1 MTVPRVTIGDTG
13 ITTSQ
18 LSLGTWG
25 IGKAAAAATIG
36 DDETIIAVLEAAF
49 DAGITYLDSAD
60 MYENEDRLG
69 RLLRQVRNR
78 PDDLLI
84 ATKYGHGK
92 PFTAEG
98 VRAAVEQSLA
108 ALDLDTIPLMM
119 LHDPRNDD
127 DMDVILGTGGAL
139 EGRRLPGMCRSRRVR
154 AGGALE
160 GLRTMQDEGLVGA
173 IGVATGTMAPLER
186 AVDSGEFGVIQFPRL
201 YTLINRAAKTS
212 GLLDRARAKGMGTQL
227 AAPFTGNVLAT
238 GVRGVD
244 KPLYAY
250 WPAQPEVIDAVGR
263 MQDRTDDLGVTI
275 AQAAVAYVASEP
287 LIDVAVI
294 GVRSP
299 AEVEQNVASLH
310 TGLSRDD
317 LESIAAA
324 GTVDERLLGGPD
336 FVWPFPLDRVPEEL
350 ADVVKA

>member
-1 MTVPRVTIGDTG
+1 MSTTKVPRVRIGDTG

-36 DDETIIAVLEAAF
+36 DDETIIGVLEAAF

-60 MYENEDRLG
+60 MYENEERLG
-69 RLLRQVRNR
+69 RLLTQVRNV

-92 PFTAEG
+92 PFTADG
-98 VRAAVEQSLA
+98 VRASVEQSLA
-108 ALDLDTIPLMM
+108 ALSLETIPLMM
-119 LHDPRNDD
+119 LHDPRDDD
-127 DMDVILGTGGAL
+127 DMDVVLA
-139 EGRRLPGMCRSRRVR
+139 P
-154 AGGALE
+154 GGALE
-160 GLRTMQDEGLVGA
+160 GLRRLQDEGLVGA
-173 IGVATGTMAPLER
+173 IGVATGTMRPLER
-186 AVDSGEFGVIQFPRL
+186 AVESGEFGVIQFPRL

-212 GLLDRARAKGMGTQL
+212 GLLERAREKGMGTQL
-227 AAPFTGNVLAT
+227 AAPFTGNILAT

-250 WPAQPEVIDAVGR
+250 WPAQPEVIEAVGR
-263 MQDRTDDLGVTI
+263 MQDRTDELGVTI
-275 AQAAVAYVASEP
+275 AQAAVAYVVSEP

-299 AEVEQNVASLH
+299 QELDQNVASLH

-317 LESIAAA
+317 LESIADA
-324 GTVDERLLGGPD
+324 GVVDEQMMGGPD

-350 ADVVKA
+350 KDVVKG

>member
-127 DMDVILGTGGAL
+127 DMDVILGTGGAH
-139 EGRRLPGMCRSRRVR
+139 
-154 AGGALE
+154 E

>member
-1 MTVPRVTIGDTG
+1 MTTTQKVPRVAIGGTG
-13 ITTSQ
+13 ISTSQ

-36 DDETIIAVLEAAF
+36 DDETIIGVLEAAF

-60 MYENEDRLG
+60 MYENEGRLG
-69 RLLRQVRNR
+69 RLLKEVRNK

-92 PFTAEG
+92 PFTADG
-98 VRAAVEQSLA
+98 VRAAVEQSLTS
-108 ALDLDTIPLMM
+108 LEIDSIPLMM
-119 LHDPRNDD
+119 LHDPRDDD
-127 DMDVILGTGGAL
+127 DMDTALG
-139 EGRRLPGMCRSRRVR
+139 

-160 GLRTMQDEGLVGA
+160 GLRRLQDEGLVGA
-173 IGVATGTMAPLER
+173 IGVATGTMRPLER
-186 AVDSGEFGVIQFPRL
+186 AVESGEFGVIQFPRL

-212 GLLDRARAKGMGTQL
+212 GLLEKAREKGMGTQL
-227 AAPFTGNVLAT
+227 AAPFTGNILAT
-238 GVRGVD
+238 GVRGVE

-263 MQDRTDDLGVTI
+263 MQDRTDELGVTI
-275 AQAAVAYVASEP
+275 AQAAVAYVVSEP

-299 AEVEQNVASLH
+299 QELEQNVASLH
-310 TGLSRDD
+310 TGLTRAQ
-317 LESIAAA
+317 LESIADA
-324 GTVDERLLGGPD
+324 GTVDESLMGGPD
-336 FVWPFPLDRVPEEL
+336 FVWPFPLDRVPDEL
-350 ADVVKA
+350 KDVVKG

>member
-1 MTVPRVTIGDTG
+1 MTVARVSIGATG

-36 DDETIIAVLEAAF
+36 DDETIVAVLEAAF

-69 RLLRQVRNR
+69 RLLRDVRHK

-92 PFTAEG
+92 PFTADG
-98 VRAAVEQSLA
+98 VRRAVEQSLS
-108 ALDLDTIPLMM
+108 ALELDSIPIMM

-127 DMDVILGTGGAL
+127 DMDQVLA
-139 EGRRLPGMCRSRRVR
+139 P
-154 AGGALE
+154 GGALE
-160 GLRTMQDEGLVGA
+160 GLRLLQDEGLVGA
-173 IGVATGTMAPLER
+173 IGVATGTMAPLQR

-201 YTLINRAAKTS
+201 YTLVNRAAKTS
-212 GLLDRARAKGMGTQL
+212 GLLEKAREKGMGTQL
-227 AAPFTGNVLAT
+227 AAPFTGNILAT

-250 WPAQPEVIDAVGR
+250 WPAQPEVVEAVGR
-263 MQDRTDDLGVTI
+263 MQDRTDELGVTI
-275 AQAAVAYVASEP
+275 AQAAVAYVVTEP

-299 AEVEQNVASLH
+299 REVQQNVASLS
-310 TGLSRDD
+310 TGLSRDE
-317 LESIAAA
+317 LESIADA
-324 GTVDERLLGGPD
+324 GAVDERLLGGPD

-350 ADVVKA
+350 EDVVNA